1 MPNKF
6 FLSLKLMRIQSPTG
20 YFLVF
25 FPACFGLLLTNIS
38 IESSTKLLILL
49 FIGSIITRSAGC
61 IINDI
66 FDKNYDKHVFRT
78 KDRPLANDSLSIKEA
93 LVLLAILLACSL
105 VILLCLNKTS
115 IYLGLLA
122 FIMIVLYPLM
132 KRIINLPQVFLGLT
146 FNFGALI
153 GSSSVV
159 DKVSLESCIMYIAC
173 CFWTIAYDTIYGF
186 MDIKDDKKIK
196 IKSMS
201 LTLEKKNYKLHLYT
215 YYTIFI
221 ILLVIANRMA
231 NHSIDYTLILL
242 AYFLLIRQVITLNI
256 SDPQNCLTRFKN
268 NNYVGLVLVLAQ
280 LEPIQQYIGFNN
292 AV

>member
-6 FLSLKLMRIQSPTG
+6 FLCLKLMRVQNPTA

-25 FPACFGLLLTNIS
+25 FPACFGLLLTNPS
-38 IESSTKLLILL
+38 IESSTNILILL

-66 FDKNYDKHVFRT
+66 FDKDFDKHVFRT
-78 KDRPLANDSLSIKEA
+78 KDRPLASGSLSVKEA
-93 LVLLAILLACSL
+93 LILLTILLSCSL
-105 VILLCLNKTS
+105 VILLSLNKTS
-115 IYLGLLA
+115 IFLGLLA
-122 FIMIVLYPLM
+122 FVMIVLYPLM
-132 KRIINLPQVFLGLT
+132 KRMINLPQVFLGLT

-159 DKVSLESCIMYIAC
+159 DRVSLESFIIYIAC

-186 MDIKDDKKIK
+186 MDMKDDKKIK

-201 LTLEKKNYKLHLYT
+201 LTLEKKKYKLHLYI

-221 ILLVIANRMA
+221 ILFVIANRMA
-231 NHSIDYTLILL
+231 NHSINYILILL
-242 AYFLLIRQVITLNI
+242 AYFLLIHQVATLNI
-256 SDPQNCLTRFKN
+256 SDPKNCLTRFKN

-280 LEPIQQYIGFNN
+280 LAPIQ
-292 AV
+292 

>member
-1 MPNKF
+1 
-6 FLSLKLMRIQSPTG
+6 MRLQSPTG

-25 FPACFGLLLTNIS
+25 FPACFGLLLTNPS
-38 IESSTKLLILL
+38 IEGSAKLLILL
-49 FIGSIITRSAGC
+49 FIGSVITRSAGC

-66 FDKNYDKHVFRT
+66 FDKDYDKHVLRT
-78 KDRPLANDSLSIKEA
+78 KDRPLATDALSIKEA
-93 LVLLAILLACSL
+93 LVLLSILLSCSL
-105 VILLCLNKTS
+105 MILLCLNKTS

-153 GSSSVV
+153 GSSSIV
-159 DKVSLESCIMYIAC
+159 DKVSLESFIMYIAC

-196 IKSMS
+196 IKSMA
-201 LTLEKKNYKLHLYT
+201 LTLEKKKYKLHLYI

-221 ILLVIANRMA
+221 ILFIIANRMA
-231 NHSIDYTLILL
+231 NLSINYISILL
-242 AYFLLIRQVITLNI
+242 AYFLLIHQVTTLNI
-256 SDPQNCLTRFKN
+256 SDPQNCLIRFKN
-268 NNYVGLVLVLAQ
+268 NNYVGLVLLLSQ
-280 LEPIQQYIGFNN
+280 LNPIIYWLFRT
-292 AV
+292 